1 MKTVKTRSDKRGTY
15 TYIDAN
21 GEKYTL
27 KPGDID
33 PDTGYVLTEEDIQR
47 LHRMDD
53 NEVYNNVKNT
63 RPPIQDWEKP
73 ILEAWKKAHP
83 DMEPPTRMH
92 ISIDNTGEDDEG
104 SERDADKRLIA
115 RASIAASE
123 VGNPMVER
131 LREVVEMLEPHR
143 RRLYQRVVVE
153 EVDLK
158 VIADEEGVSEAA
170 IHNRMEKIKI
180 FIQKNFG
187 EGV

>member
-92 ISIDNTGEDDEG
+92 IL
-104 SERDADKRLIA
+104 LI
-115 RASIAASE
+115 
-123 VGNPMVER
+123 
-131 LREVVEMLEPHR
+131 
-143 RRLYQRVVVE
+143 
-153 EVDLK
+153 
-158 VIADEEGVSEAA
+158 
-170 IHNRMEKIKI
+170 
-180 FIQKNFG
+180 IQGRTMRGAKG
-187 EGV
+187 TQISG